1 MAAAAR
7 SGASGAAGLP
17 ASAIARRPRA
27 DPMLTSRDV
36 TAGLCGR
43 PTARG
48 LAGLGLL
55 RCLPGRGRPPGRAGP
70 TRAGTPL
77 RGGGAGRGRAPSPG
91 CGPALAGARRL
102 PRNPRGRARRR
113 QLRHSASQRPRAA
126 PAPRPNAVRRA
137 RVSLSPGRWA
147 LGHEARRAD
156 HL

>member
-77 RGGGAGRGRAPSPG
+77 RGGGAGLRGEAGHRAPASVLRWQERDGCPG
-91 CGPALAGARRL
+91 IPAAAPGAGSSGTARANGRGQ
-102 PRNPRGRARRR
+102 RRPRG
-113 QLRHSASQRPRAA
+113 QTPSAVHAFRFHRGAA
-126 PAPRPNAVRRA
+126 
-137 RVSLSPGRWA
+137 L
-147 LGHEARRAD
+147 
-156 HL
+156 